1 MKLIS
6 KICWWKEGYLM
17 QELMKKT
24 TLILIGLAMIIGA
37 TLVSPALH
45 EIGLAYPDADP
56 ALLPLLV
63 TLPSLTLLLGLV
75 VSSVLSSKVAAKP
88 LILLG
93 LLLILVSGIGPA
105 FLSNLT
111 LIIVLRG
118 VLGVGLGMI
127 MPLQMTLFAQYP
139 ERERAAL
146 IGCNSAVNCVI
157 GVFFIALAGKLAML
171 DWHLIFYLYIIFLP
185 ILLAAVIFIPYQQPS
200 AQEAAKPSGKGFK
213 LPKEIFI
220 YCGFVAVGMVTFYVI
235 LTNMAFYLNDYQLGD
250 AAVVGMLT
258 AAGTAGS
265 ALGAFLMPWL
275 ERLLKQYAAPIT
287 MAVMAVGFMLL
298 LQTNT
303 VVTVGAGY
311 VLQSF
316 CQGVFGCLITFKFT
330 QMVALEQ
337 VSQATSCYMGT
348 VYGSQ
353 FLAPYLMLALQK
365 LPGLGTMR
373 SVFAVYA
380 VVMVVMS
387 VLFLLA
393 VRREGRPQSG

>member
-1 MKLIS
+1 MKALLK
-6 KICWWKEGYLM
+6 KI
-17 QELMKKT
+17 

-45 EIGLAYPDADP
+45 EIGLSYPDADP

-75 VSSVLSSKVAAKP
+75 ISSVLSSKVAAKP

-93 LLLILVSGIGPA
+93 LLLILVSGVLPA
-105 FLSNLT
+105 FLHDLT
-111 LIIVLRG
+111 LIILLRG
-118 VLGVGLGMI
+118 ILGVGMGMI

-139 ERERAAL
+139 EKERSVL

-157 GVFFIALAGKLAML
+157 GVFFIALAGKLAL
-171 DWHLIFYLYIIFLP
+171 NDWHLIFYLYAIFLP
-185 ILLAAVIFIPYQQPS
+185 ILLAAVLFIPYERPS
-200 AQEAAKPSGKGFK
+200 ASEKTASSGQGAK
-213 LPKEIFI
+213 LPKEIFV
-220 YCGFVAVGMVTFYVI
+220 YCGFVAMGMVTYYVI
-235 LTNMAFYLNDYQLGD
+235 LTNMAFYLNDHQLGN

-265 ALGAFLMPWL
+265 AAGAFLMPWL

-287 MAVMAVGFMLL
+287 MAFMAVGFVLL
-298 LQTNT
+298 IQTQT

-330 QMVALEQ
+330 QMVALEK
-337 VSQATSCYMGT
+337 VSAATSCYMGT
-348 VYGSQ
+348 VFSSQ
-353 FLAPYLMLALQK
+353 FLAPYLMLGLQT

-373 SVFAVYA
+373 AVFGLYA
-380 VVMVVMS
+380 VVMVVVS
-387 VLFLLA
+387 AVFLLV
-393 VRREGRPQSG
+393 VRRQSRQSA